1 MACALAISLTV
12 SYAISSSALVR
23 FGDDTVEPV
32 QREASRLSLASRMS
46 YPKARTDQSL
56 VYSGFDRGGRP
67 ELTSVLRRQPVDRDS
82 EPGLRRFIDC
92 HH

>member
-23 FGDDTVEPV
+23 LGDDTVEPV
-32 QREASRLSLASRMS
+32 QREASRLTLASRMS

-56 VYSGFDRGGRP
+56 VYSGSIVAAGR
-67 ELTSVLRRQPVDRDS
+67 S
-82 EPGLRRFIDC
+82 
-92 HH
+92 